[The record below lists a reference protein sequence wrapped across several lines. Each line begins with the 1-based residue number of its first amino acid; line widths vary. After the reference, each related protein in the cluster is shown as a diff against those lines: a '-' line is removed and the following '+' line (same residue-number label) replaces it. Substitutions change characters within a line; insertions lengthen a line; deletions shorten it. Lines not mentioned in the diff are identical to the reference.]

1 MRYLI
6 VSIPYLAP
14 LLTLF
19 ATIYVLAV
27 LLDSEIYASLAIGF
41 SNMYTCMLA
50 LLLVSLIYASLAIGF

>member
-6 VSIPYLAP
+6 VSIPDLAP

-19 ATIYVLAV
+19 ATIYMLAV
-27 LLDSEIYASLAIGF
+27 LLDTEIYTSLAIDF
-41 SNMYTCMLA
+41 SYMYTCVLA